1 MARKDFTHNPSPLE
15 LPCGTEE
22 IVIRQSTRQVK
33 SPHIVD
39 LSSLFG
45 TSNEDS
51 VSAAQARSVRNHPRV
66 IARVSHIL
74 AWLLLC
80 GGLLA
85 VPLFSIWAYK
95 EIAEKKGEVLG
106 VAIRA
111 VEELE
116 QAKPKLENFE
126 LEGAYTH
133 FKNAYELFSQLQA
146 TVGIGNSMLKTI
158 SPLIPRGKSYY
169 YASRTGLLVSNIGE
183 VLSDVS
189 AVKGAEQSKTSE
201 LKILYS
207 KLKEA
212 RPLLREAFLAIEQ
225 VKEEDFDEAQR
236 SNIRS
241 LREYLIG
248 SNQLIDPTIETVE
261 KLIALLGEEKTVR
274 YLFLFQNTGEMRPT
288 GGFAGSLALVDV
300 YKGEIT
306 KVIQPKG
313 GSYDLHYGMF
323 KVIRAPA
330 PFRVLNPRWEI
341 QDCNWFPDFRF
352 SAQKCAWFLED
363 AFGTS
368 VDGVI
373 ALNVDTV
380 SDFLR
385 IVGPISVSK
394 YDVTIDADNF
404 IPTTQIIVDSSKNT
418 KEPKRFLADVF
429 PLLVDRIVAYT
440 QNEKGVFGVVRLL
453 ENALEKKDIM
463 MYSFDPEIQTWLE
476 ERNWAGAIR
485 ERDGDRAEVERAGFR
500 SESKSD
506 YIFVNTATVN
516 GGKSD
521 FGIKETVYYVINQGA
536 EGYLTATV
544 EITRQHTVERLPK
557 DAAVSQRERDFNAL
571 IAQPNV
577 SYIRVYSPMGSKLI
591 SVEGDIFDPTP
602 LRGEKADLHDGGQ
615 EDAMLSRVEQDP
627 LIHED
632 SGTRISREFGKTVF
646 GNYLEVLPGNFG
658 RLVFTYQLP
667 LKNESLNTYRLATQK
682 QSGKIDR
689 LIVRYQD
696 VVLYDGLLDKDL
708 FITR

>member
-602 LRGEKADLHDGGQ
+602 LRGKKADLRDGGQ

>member
-1 MARKDFTHNPSPLE
+1 MVRKDFTHNSSPLE
-15 LPCGTEE
+15 PPCGTEE

-51 VSAAQARSVRNHPRV
+51 VSATQARSVRNHPRV

-85 VPLFSIWAYK
+85 VPFFSIWAYK

-261 KLIALLGEEKTVR
+261 KLIALLGE
-274 YLFLFQNTGEMRPT
+274 
-288 GGFAGSLALVDV
+288 
-300 YKGEIT
+300 
-306 KVIQPKG
+306 
-313 GSYDLHYGMF
+313 
-323 KVIRAPA
+323 
-330 PFRVLNPRWEI
+330 
-341 QDCNWFPDFRF
+341 
-352 SAQKCAWFLED
+352 
-363 AFGTS
+363 
-368 VDGVI
+368 
-373 ALNVDTV
+373 
-380 SDFLR
+380 
-385 IVGPISVSK
+385 
-394 YDVTIDADNF
+394 
-404 IPTTQIIVDSSKNT
+404 
-418 KEPKRFLADVF
+418 
-429 PLLVDRIVAYT
+429 
-440 QNEKGVFGVVRLL
+440 
-453 ENALEKKDIM
+453 
-463 MYSFDPEIQTWLE
+463 
-476 ERNWAGAIR
+476 
-485 ERDGDRAEVERAGFR
+485 
-500 SESKSD
+500 
-506 YIFVNTATVN
+506 
-516 GGKSD
+516 
-521 FGIKETVYYVINQGA
+521 
-536 EGYLTATV
+536 
-544 EITRQHTVERLPK
+544 
-557 DAAVSQRERDFNAL
+557 
-571 IAQPNV
+571 
-577 SYIRVYSPMGSKLI
+577 
-591 SVEGDIFDPTP
+591 
-602 LRGEKADLHDGGQ
+602 
-615 EDAMLSRVEQDP
+615 
-627 LIHED
+627 
-632 SGTRISREFGKTVF
+632 
-646 GNYLEVLPGNFG
+646 
-658 RLVFTYQLP
+658 
-667 LKNESLNTYRLATQK
+667 
-682 QSGKIDR
+682 
-689 LIVRYQD
+689 
-696 VVLYDGLLDKDL
+696 
-708 FITR
+708 